1 MVQDVEKVDPILN
14 SVLNKELHKVLFLL
28 KLFIYFLFFLIIIL
42 FLNNI
47 NYFKFVY
54 RLEEEYLLELEIKK

>member
-28 KLFIYFLFFLIIIL
+28 KLFIYFLFFHIIIL
-42 FLNNI
+42 WLNNI